1 MESNFLMLI
10 KLRKDIDMYAVTKL
24 TTLLVNGESTPADA
38 ILSGTITNQFSLPF
52 FLSNYLLSLNSAG
65 ITVVLLKPIYH

>member
-1 MESNFLMLI
+1 
-10 KLRKDIDMYAVTKL
+10 MYAVTKL

-38 ILSGTITNQFSLPF
+38 ILSDTIITNQFSLPF